1 MRKARADSVRCGKK
15 ALKTQAVRKIK
26 IARQTMPNVTI
37 EKRMLVP
44 FLSTPI
50 LSVLV
55 LSVNAVPLRIRHY
68 QYTKRRSGCQRF
80 FAMLSNFF
88 ENADPP
94 PIDFPSADCRL
105 GESVFRRAY
114 AFVVSATVKRTPRCA
129 FALTRLSRQRRSTK
143 SLNTRIISSE
153 TTCSM
158 RQAFSSASLGVA
170 PTFISTFVSV

>member
-1 MRKARADSVRCGKK
+1 MPCKLKRAEIKKPPGRHAERHHRKTYSCA
-15 ALKTQAVRKIK
+15 I
-26 IARQTMPNVTI
+26 
-37 EKRMLVP
+37 LVY
-44 FLSTPI
+44 SC
-50 LSVLV
+50 LV
-55 LSVNAVPLRIRHY
+55 CACLFVNAVPLRIRHY
-68 QYTKRRSGCQRF
+68 QYTKRRTVCQRF

-88 ENADPP
+88 ENADTPP